1 MDPVAVIDSQEMQGG
16 KEGYDVKSY
25 YQQKLRMRNT
35 LERAFASQVHQYHH
49 DLKDKSRKNKP
60 SLMETDQGDI
70 ELPSIGTPNENMR
83 HTAPPR
89 EIKEPLH
96 LPPSTTI

>member
-35 LERAFASQVHQYHH
+35 LERAFAS
-49 DLKDKSRKNKP
+49 
-60 SLMETDQGDI
+60 
-70 ELPSIGTPNENMR
+70 
-83 HTAPPR
+83 
-89 EIKEPLH
+89 
-96 LPPSTTI
+96 